1 MSQTILKKNYDN
13 PIKEVDNEENT
24 FTFYGTQKA
33 ITHDDSQTDF
43 QRNNLTKYILTIDL
57 KTLLNNFLL

>member
-1 MSQTILKKNYDN
+1 MSQTRLKKNYDN

-43 QRNNLTKYILTIDL
+43 INNEIVEGINKIVKNAVQRPK
-57 KTLLNNFLL
+57 